1 MRLGRFVFDAQN
13 YIFNIHLKWL
23 ILKNIKIEK
32 MSVYYHKFEVRW
44 SDIDANRHLGN
55 STYVDYCSQTRM
67 AFLNKNKIGLTQLNR
82 WGVGPVMLH
91 ERYSFFKE
99 IYADQTVFVGL
110 EVAALSEDGSMYQ
123 FVHKFYLQ
131 DGTHCATAEATGVWI
146 DMMLRKT
153 TTPPEDIMEVMNE
166 YKSENVKTI
175 SKEYLKTLPFRPEN
189 INSEIFK

>member
-1 MRLGRFVFDAQN
+1 
-13 YIFNIHLKWL
+13 
-23 ILKNIKIEK
+23 

-110 EVAALSEDGSMYQ
+110 EVAALSDDGSIYQ
-123 FVHKFYLQ
+123 FVHKFYLP

-146 DMMLRKT
+146 DVMLRKI
-153 TTPPEDIMEVMNE
+153 TTPPEDIILVMEE
-166 YKSENVKTI
+166 FKSENVQTI
-175 SKEYLKTLPFRPEN
+175 SREFLKTLPFRPEN
-189 INSEIFK
+189 ADTSLFENFK

>member
-1 MRLGRFVFDAQN
+1 
-13 YIFNIHLKWL
+13 
-23 ILKNIKIEK
+23 

-99 IYADQTVFVGL
+99 IYADQTVFVAWKL
-110 EVAALSEDGSMYQ
+110 LQCQKTDHLSVCSQILSSRRNAL
-123 FVHKFYLQ
+123 
-131 DGTHCATAEATGVWI
+131 C
-146 DMMLRKT
+146 
-153 TTPPEDIMEVMNE
+153 
-166 YKSENVKTI
+166 
-175 SKEYLKTLPFRPEN
+175 
-189 INSEIFK
+189 NSRSNGRLD

>member
-1 MRLGRFVFDAQN
+1 
-13 YIFNIHLKWL
+13 
-23 ILKNIKIEK
+23 

-99 IYADQTVFVGL
+99 IYADQTVFVAL
-110 EVAALSEDGSMYQ
+110 EVAALSEDGSFISSFTNSIFQ
-123 FVHKFYLQ
+123 TERIVQ
-131 DGTHCATAEATGVWI
+131 Q
-146 DMMLRKT
+146 LRQRAFGS
-153 TTPPEDIMEVMNE
+153 I
-166 YKSENVKTI
+166 
-175 SKEYLKTLPFRPEN
+175 
-189 INSEIFK
+189 

>member
-1 MRLGRFVFDAQN
+1 
-13 YIFNIHLKWL
+13 
-23 ILKNIKIEK
+23 

-99 IYADQTVFVGL
+99 IYADQTVL
-110 EVAALSEDGSMYQ
+110 LAWRC
-123 FVHKFYLQ
+123 LQ
-131 DGTHCATAEATGVWI
+131 S
-146 DMMLRKT
+146 RKT
-153 TTPPEDIMEVMNE
+153 DLF
-166 YKSENVKTI
+166 I
-175 SKEYLKTLPFRPEN
+175 SSC
-189 INSEIFK
+189 INFICQTEHIVQQPKLRVSG